1 MNSLSKIIVRLRHS
15 IIIMVT
21 AITLLMAYFMKDLE
35 VNPDAMS
42 YLIEE
47 DASVRLF
54 RQIADDY
61 KGTDLIIVGIEG
73 EDVFTH
79 QMLTVIVR
87 ITDSIL
93 SVPGVEHATSLVNA
107 IDIRDTEYGLEI
119 GPLVDRYNIPE
130 NKECL
135 DSLRSIIRSN
145 DSYAG
150 KLVSLD
156 NSSTIVIAKVMP
168 HFNRIEITESIKQKT
183 ESIPFEGT
191 IFYGGMPVTLMELN
205 RIIIS
210 DIINIVPI
218 TFVLICFVLFAGFR
232 SFRGVF
238 LPMLTVIVATI
249 WIMGLIS
256 LLGYKVTLLTNAI
269 PLLLLAIGNDYA
281 IHVVNAVVVEQQIN
295 PYRALH
301 RAIRYIMMPIILA
314 SVTTMM
320 GFFSFIAGSSLVM
333 IREFAMFSIAG
344 IFFTLI
350 LTLFFLP
357 AVMAVMNKK
366 GQKPVKNHN
375 LSFSDVIPA
384 KILRASLQHQ
394 KVVFLFWSVVVL
406 ISIVGITRVTR
417 SVDVIDYFQDSSIA
431 KQGESILSE
440 KFYGSNPL
448 YIRFSG
454 DLQCPDVLNRISDT
468 QAYMQGFSYIPNSYS
483 VADLIKQLHSALG
496 GDFGI
501 PDKKETIV
509 QLYFLLDGQQVMEQ
523 LVRPD
528 FQQGIIHGFV
538 NSTELVVL
546 DEIHTNFNEFTAKHS
561 DENLKI
567 EVTGIPILLKELDD
581 KIVRS
586 QIQSLVMA
594 IVFVIILTSLLIG
607 SVRKGL
613 LAIIPVAVTLFTLF
627 GVMGIT
633 GVPIDIATMLTG
645 SVTIGI
651 GIDFSIH
658 FISRFGEG
666 QRVQPDTRKSLERAM
681 QTSGKSIFISM
692 LSIIAGMTMFVFTS
706 LVPTQRLG
714 LLLAFTMLIAGL
726 ATLSLLPVLLIRFNS
741 KKMGT

>member
-1 MNSLSKIIVRLRHS
+1 MNSLSSIIVRLRYL
-15 IIIMVT
+15 IIIMVA
-21 AITLLMAYFMKDLE
+21 AITLLMAYFMKDLK

-47 DASVRLF
+47 DSSVRLF

-61 KGTDLIIVGIEG
+61 KGTDLIIVGLEG

-79 QMLTVIVR
+79 EMLNAVVR
-87 ITDSIL
+87 LTDSIL
-93 SVPGVEHATSLVNA
+93 SVQGVEHATSLANA
-107 IDIRDTEYGLEI
+107 TDIRDTEHGLEI
-119 GPLVDRYNIPE
+119 GPLLDRYNIPE
-130 NKECL
+130 NKKCL
-135 DSLRSIIRSN
+135 DSLRSVIRSN
-145 DSYAG
+145 DSFAG
-150 KLVSLD
+150 NLISD
-156 NSSTIVIAKVMP
+156 DGSSTIVIAKVMP
-168 HFNRIEITESIKQKT
+168 HLNRVEVTESIIQKA
-183 ESIPFEGT
+183 ESIPFEGN
-191 IFYGGMPVTLMELN
+191 IFYGGMPVTLLELN
-205 RIIIS
+205 RIIIR

-218 TFVLICFVLFAGFR
+218 TFILICFVLFAGFR
-232 SFRGVF
+232 NFRGVF
-238 LPMLTVIVATI
+238 LPMLTVVVATI

-295 PYRALH
+295 PYRAMH
-301 RAIRYIMMPIILA
+301 RAIRYIMIPIILA

-320 GFFSFIAGSSLVM
+320 GFFSFIAGSSLIL

-357 AVMAVMNKK
+357 AVMAVMNKN
-366 GQKPVKNHN
+366 GQKPVNKHK
-375 LSFSDVIPA
+375 LAFAEVIPA
-384 KILRASLQHQ
+384 RILRISLQNQ
-394 KVVFLFWSVVVL
+394 KVLLLSWLVLIL
-406 ISIVGITRVTR
+406 ISIAGITRVTR
-417 SVDVIDYFQDSSIA
+417 SVDVIDYFQESSIA

-454 DLQCPDVLNRISDT
+454 DMQCPELLNRISDT
-468 QAYMQGFSYIPNSYS
+468 QAYMQGFCYIPNSYS
-483 VADLIKQLHSALG
+483 VADLIKQINSALG
-496 GDFGI
+496 AEDGI
-501 PDKKETIV
+501 PDKRETIV
-509 QLYFLLDGQQVMEQ
+509 QLYFLLDGQPVMEQ
-523 LVRPD
+523 FVRPD

-538 NSTELVVL
+538 NSTELKVL
-546 DEIHTNFNEFTAKHS
+546 DEIHANFNEYTEQYS
-561 DENLKI
+561 DENIKI

-613 LAIIPVAVTLFTLF
+613 LAIIPVAVTLFAVF

-633 GVPIDIATMLTG
+633 GIPIDIATMLTG

-666 QRVQPDTRKSLERAM
+666 QRTQPDTRKSLERAM

-714 LLLAFTMLIAGL
+714 LLLAFTMLVAGL
-726 ATLSLLPVLLIRFNS
+726 ATLSLLPVLLYRFNRE
-741 KKMGT
+741 KMDT